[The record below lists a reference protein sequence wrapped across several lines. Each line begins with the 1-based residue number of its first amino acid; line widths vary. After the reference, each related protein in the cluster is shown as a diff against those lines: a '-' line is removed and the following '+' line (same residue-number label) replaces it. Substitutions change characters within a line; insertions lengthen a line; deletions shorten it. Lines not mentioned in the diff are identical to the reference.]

1 MGKYSFSLSA
11 SKIQFSSPW
20 IIDSR
25 ASDHRT
31 NSSKVFSSYIPRPE
45 NQKIKIADGT
55 LVTMAGQGDVLLTSS
70 LTLRNVLHVP
80 KLSVNLLSIPQITKD
95 LNCLVNFTQSKCSF

>member
-1 MGKYSFSLSA
+1 
-11 SKIQFSSPW
+11 
-20 IIDSR
+20 
-25 ASDHRT
+25 
-31 NSSKVFSSYIPRPE
+31 
-45 NQKIKIADGT
+45 
-55 LVTMAGQGDVLLTSS
+55 MAGQGDVFLTSS